1 MTMKNVTKHSDIKF
15 LTTDRRRN
23 HLVFKPNYLT
33 TTWFSEKLL
42 AKEMNKTEVKINKP
56 VYLFLSFVNISKIAM
71 Y

>member
-15 LTTDRRRN
+15 LITDRRRN
-23 HLVFKPNYLT
+23 HLVFKPNYLI